1 MVERN
6 TLALGQIAVG
16 PADLAGGAAD
26 LAGGA
31 ADLALWNSL
40 FPLLWPFSADRENNC
55 KTNRTFIFFY
65 CVHYCENWLITV
77 QQNIGAGRCSPLPSL
92 VPTSETIINSP
103 HTHIEFRP
111 CSPHNSRYR
120 ALTCSLWFQ
129 RVKGW
134 CNAATMADVVCLW
147 VGIRCTGLLRSRSH
161 LLVKL

>member
-77 QQNIGAGRCSPLPSL
+77 
-92 VPTSETIINSP
+92 
-103 HTHIEFRP
+103 
-111 CSPHNSRYR
+111 
-120 ALTCSLWFQ
+120 
-129 RVKGW
+129 
-134 CNAATMADVVCLW
+134 
-147 VGIRCTGLLRSRSH
+147 
-161 LLVKL
+161 